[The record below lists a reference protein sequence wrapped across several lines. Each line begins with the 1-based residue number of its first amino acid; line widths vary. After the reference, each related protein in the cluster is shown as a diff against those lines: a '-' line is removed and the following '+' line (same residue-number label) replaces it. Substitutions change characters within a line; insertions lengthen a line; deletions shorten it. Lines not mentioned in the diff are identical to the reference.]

1 MVGPSVPIVI
11 PAVHP
16 DDGLPTLVSELL
28 GRGVSRIV
36 VVDDGSGDIHHRV
49 FERCRELGAEVLAH
63 DENLGK
69 GSALKDA
76 FLYLLLG
83 ASPIIGCVT
92 ADADGQHI
100 ADDIIAVAEEFMRQD
115 AKSLVLGVRDMGV
128 EGIPRQSRFGNRFIN
143 ACLRLFCGL
152 KLTDSQT
159 GLRGIPEELMSRC
172 LDLEGDHFEFE
183 TQMLLLCQRDTPVV
197 EVPIATVY
205 DSVDQHKTHF
215 KPIVDSLRVVYVT
228 IRTFMG
234 FSATSIATTAIDI
247 LLFGLLS
254 AEFRHA
260 GIVLWAALA
269 TVLARVVSA
278 SLNFAINRRRV
289 FQTGGD
295 VHSQARRF
303 VAVAVAQMLLSALL
317 VQGLAPLFPQ
327 AAAMLVKL
335 AVDLVL
341 FLANYQVQMRLVFSK
356 PK

>member
-1 MVGPSVPIVI
+1 M
-11 PAVHP
+11 
-16 DDGLPTLVSELL
+16 DDLL
-28 GRGVSRIV
+28 GRGIARIV
-36 VVDDGSGDIHHRV
+36 VVDDGSGDMHQPI
-49 FERCRELGAEVLAH
+49 FERCRDLGAEVLVH
-63 DENLGK
+63 DENQGK

-83 ASPIIGCVT
+83 SSPVIGCVT

-100 ADDIIAVAEEFMRQD
+100 ADDVVAVAEEFVKQD

-197 EVPIATVY
+197 EVPIQTVY

-215 KPIVDSLRVVYVT
+215 KPIVDSLRVVFVAV
-228 IRTFMG
+228 RTFMG
-234 FSATSIATTAIDI
+234 FSATSIATTAVDVI
-247 LLFGLLS
+247 LFGLFS
-254 AEFRHA
+254 TEFRHA
-260 GIVLWAALA
+260 GIVLWAALS
-269 TVLARVVSA
+269 TVLARVASA

-295 VHSQARRF
+295 VRSQARRF
-303 VAVAVAQMLLSALL
+303 VVVAAVQMFLSALL